1 MGPEWMNSDERSCWS
16 TATLGI
22 ALPVHESFLVQAKR
36 RLRAVRLTGWMKP
49 GIHAIAIA
57 ILTAALATGTL
68 VCPLWM
74 TSNSHADMPCSNEHD
89 APQPCPVA
97 ICQASSPYLIDGV
110 ITDIFPGPALLP
122 EPVDSATSSISLGSR
137 RQCQECDDGSPPGVT
152 GRLFLQTGALLI

>member
-1 MGPEWMNSDERSCWS
+1 MDPHWMNSDERSCRS
-16 TATLGI
+16 TATSGI
-22 ALPVHESFLVQAKR
+22 ALSAHGIFSVEAKR
-36 RLRAVRLTGWMKP
+36 RLRAIRLTSWMKP
-49 GIHAIAIA
+49 GIHAIIIA

-74 TSNSHADMPCSNEHD
+74 TSNSHADMACSPEHD
-89 APQPCPVA
+89 APQRCPVS